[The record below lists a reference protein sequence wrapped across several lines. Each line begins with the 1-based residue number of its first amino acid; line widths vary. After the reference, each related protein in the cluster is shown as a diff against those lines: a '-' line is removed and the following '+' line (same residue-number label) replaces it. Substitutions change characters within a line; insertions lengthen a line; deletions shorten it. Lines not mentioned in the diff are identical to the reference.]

1 MQTIFSIVCIENQW
15 CFCRFAFYIFCYFF
29 IKKIIYTNNRM
40 KRINTSDRWWSAIL
54 LKLQKQWTHCIY
66 SITASVYCWCYF
78 LSFFNSLKDPH
89 IGSTENARI
98 VRRIGKNEQWRRWG
112 TSIFRTFIHRI
123 IACVHFICTLC
134 GIFFLHS
141 RLTHSLPHRSL
152 LFMQFSIYII
162 IRIFVLLLF
171 FFSSTILSQYPSAHT
186 HTCMYTYTI
195 MRSWTRSLLLNSWTL
210 NTVITHM
217 SVLCS
222 VFCWC
227 YFLSFLFDYFSLC
240 LCIYFHW
247 SCCFSFELCENFRVR
262 CFFVSR
268 YTLTVYT
275 ILTWKKCVRIQA
287 LCVCFVLTLMLPPL
301 FV

>member
-123 IACVHFICTLC
+123 IACMHFECTLC

-152 LFMQFSIYII
+152 LFMQFSIYNNSYF
-162 IRIFVLLLF
+162 RSFVIY

-186 HTCMYTYTI
+186 HTCMYSVHI
-195 MRSWTRSLLLNSWTL
+195 HNHAELNSQS
-210 NTVITHM
+210 ITELMNIKHRHHPYE
-217 SVLCS
+217 CS
-222 VFCWC
+222 VFCILLML
-227 YFLSFLFDYFSLC
+227 FLE
-240 LCIYFHW
+240 
-247 SCCFSFELCENFRVR
+247 FSFWL
-262 CFFVSR
+262 
-268 YTLTVYT
+268 
-275 ILTWKKCVRIQA
+275 
-287 LCVCFVLTLMLPPL
+287 L
-301 FV
+301 FVMLVYIFPLVLLLFFRTMWEL